1 MEMLCNIVIEN
12 ILIANCGPYFVLR
25 YSNWETDKI
34 IGRELYQNMIT
45 SLLAIFLTVLVFLG
59 SLRASC
65 IVIFCVA
72 STILEVAGFMH
83 FWGLTIDVI
92 SCNTLVIS
100 IGLCVDFSA
109 HIAHGFLTRQGS
121 RNQRVSFTLTKVGPA
136 VLNGGLS
143 TLLAFILLS
152 SSESYVCLS
161 FFKIFFL
168 ICIFGLY
175 NGLVTLPV
183 ILTIFGPV
191 PQVSSNTIL
200 NN

>member
-1 MEMLCNIVIEN
+1 ML
-12 ILIANCGPYFVLR
+12 
-25 YSNWETDKI
+25 
-34 IGRELYQNMIT
+34 T
-45 SLLAIFLTVLVFLG
+45 SLIAIFLTVLVFLG

-72 STILEVAGFMH
+72 TTIIQVAGFMH
-83 FWGLTIDVI
+83 FWDLTIDVI

-109 HIAHGFLTRQGS
+109 HIAHGFLSQRGS
-121 RNQRVSFTLTKVGPA
+121 REQRVTRTLTKIGPA

-152 SSESYVCLS
+152 ASESYVCLS

-168 ICIFGLY
+168 ICIFGLF
-175 NGLVTLPV
+175 NGLIALPV
-183 ILTIFGPV
+183 ILVVVGPV
-191 PQVSSNTIL
+191 PQVVEIFPEELDEMTL
-200 NN
+200 YTKYALTGNNNNKREEGGQ

>member
-1 MEMLCNIVIEN
+1 MISLC
-12 ILIANCGPYFVLR
+12 R

-34 IGRELYQNMIT
+34 IGHELYQNLLT
-45 SLLAIFLTVLVFLG
+45 SLIAIFLTVLVFLG

-72 STILEVAGFMH
+72 TTIVQVAGFMH
-83 FWGLTIDVI
+83 FWDLTIDVI

-100 IGLCVDFSA
+100 IEIVG
-109 HIAHGFLTRQGS
+109 R
-121 RNQRVSFTLTKVGPA
+121 TLIKIGPA

-152 SSESYVCLS
+152 ASESYVCLS

-168 ICIFGLY
+168 ICIFGLF
-175 NGLVTLPV
+175 NGLIALPV
-183 ILTIFGPV
+183 ILSVCGPV
-191 PQVSSNTIL
+191 PQVVEVFPEEMDEMTL
-200 NN
+200 YKKYALTGNNNNKKTNEDNKQ